1 MRAFFSTFVGQ
12 LKNKRDMMTSNN
24 LPLLDLPVGFVVSTA
39 VTEQILGFYKQTC
52 RLKAGIFALCVSGTL
67 KASINLKEYTLHPGD
82 LVTLIPGSI
91 IQFCE
96 ETDAVQL
103 SFIGF
108 SSSFMEGV
116 NLIQSTT
123 DNVTTI
129 YEHPV
134 LPLDIKKTQQLNDFL
149 KLLERIVMEE
159 GKINP
164 EIVKHILQ
172 GLMIGIG
179 DLYRGKQ
186 WPNQTLTRSD
196 EIQKKFLGL
205 VMKHYTSNRQT
216 SFYASHLSISP
227 QHLCMIVKQKTGR
240 SVSDIIADMV
250 IMDAKSQLKSTDL
263 TIQEISYSLNFPN
276 VSFFGKY
283 FKRYV
288 GISPQKFRNS

>member
-1 MRAFFSTFVGQ
+1 
-12 LKNKRDMMTSNN
+12 MMTSNN

-52 RLKAGIFALCVSGTL
+52 RLKAGIFALCVSGRL

-263 TIQEISYSLNFPN
+263 TIQEIAYSLNFPN

-288 GISPQKFRNS
+288 GVSPQKFRNS

>member
-1 MRAFFSTFVGQ
+1 
-12 LKNKRDMMTSNN
+12 MMTSNN

-67 KASINLKEYTLHPGD
+67 KASINLKEYTLQPGD

-91 IQFCE
+91 IQFC
-96 ETDAVQL
+96 V
-103 SFIGF
+103 
-108 SSSFMEGV
+108 
-116 NLIQSTT
+116 
-123 DNVTTI
+123 
-129 YEHPV
+129 
-134 LPLDIKKTQQLNDFL
+134 
-149 KLLERIVMEE
+149 EE

-288 GISPQKFRNS
+288 GVSPQKFRNS

>member
-1 MRAFFSTFVGQ
+1 
-12 LKNKRDMMTSNN
+12 
-24 LPLLDLPVGFVVSTA
+24 
-39 VTEQILGFYKQTC
+39 
-52 RLKAGIFALCVSGTL
+52 
-67 KASINLKEYTLHPGD
+67 
-82 LVTLIPGSI
+82 
-91 IQFCE
+91 
-96 ETDAVQL
+96 
-103 SFIGF
+103 
-108 SSSFMEGV
+108 
-116 NLIQSTT
+116 
-123 DNVTTI
+123 
-129 YEHPV
+129 
-134 LPLDIKKTQQLNDFL
+134 
-149 KLLERIVMEE
+149 
-159 GKINP
+159 
-164 EIVKHILQ
+164 
-172 GLMIGIG
+172 MIGIG

-216 SFYASHLSISP
+216 SFYASHLSIST

-288 GISPQKFRNS
+288 GVSPQKFRNS

>member
-1 MRAFFSTFVGQ
+1 
-12 LKNKRDMMTSNN
+12 MMTSNN

-52 RLKAGIFALCVSGTL
+52 RLKAGIFALCVSGRL

>member
-1 MRAFFSTFVGQ
+1 
-12 LKNKRDMMTSNN
+12 MMTSNN

-91 IQFCE
+91 IQCCE

-186 WPNQTLTRSD
+186 WPSQTLTRSD

-263 TIQEISYSLNFPN
+263 TIQEIAYSLNFPN

>member
-1 MRAFFSTFVGQ
+1 
-12 LKNKRDMMTSNN
+12 MMTSNN

-67 KASINLKEYTLHPGD
+67 KASINLKEYTLQPGD

-134 LPLDIKKTQQLNDFL
+134 MPLDIKKTQQLNDFL

-288 GISPQKFRNS
+288 GVSPQKFRNS

>member
-1 MRAFFSTFVGQ
+1 
-12 LKNKRDMMTSNN
+12 MMTSNN

-52 RLKAGIFALCVSGTL
+52 RLKAGIFALCVSGSL
-67 KASINLKEYTLHPGD
+67 KASINLKEYTLQPGD

-134 LPLDIKKTQQLNDFL
+134 MPLDIKKTQQLNDFL

-164 EIVKHILQ
+164 EIV
-172 GLMIGIG
+172 
-179 DLYRGKQ
+179 
-186 WPNQTLTRSD
+186 
-196 EIQKKFLGL
+196 
-205 VMKHYTSNRQT
+205 
-216 SFYASHLSISP
+216 
-227 QHLCMIVKQKTGR
+227 
-240 SVSDIIADMV
+240 
-250 IMDAKSQLKSTDL
+250 
-263 TIQEISYSLNFPN
+263 
-276 VSFFGKY
+276 
-283 FKRYV
+283 
-288 GISPQKFRNS
+288 

>member
-1 MRAFFSTFVGQ
+1 
-12 LKNKRDMMTSNN
+12 MTSNN

-288 GISPQKFRNS
+288 GASPQKFRNS

>member
-1 MRAFFSTFVGQ
+1 
-12 LKNKRDMMTSNN
+12 MMTSNN

-67 KASINLKEYTLHPGD
+67 KASINLKEYTLQAGD
-82 LVTLIPGSI
+82 LVSLLPGSI

-149 KLLERIVMEE
+149 KLLERVVMEE

-172 GLMIGIG
+172 GFMIGIG

-186 WPNQTLTRSD
+186 WPSQTLTRSD

-263 TIQEISYSLNFPN
+263 TIQEIAYSLNFPN

>member
-67 KASINLKEYTLHPGD
+67 KASINLKEYTLQPGD

-288 GISPQKFRNS
+288 GVSPQKFRNS

>member
-1 MRAFFSTFVGQ
+1 
-12 LKNKRDMMTSNN
+12 MMTSNN

-67 KASINLKEYTLHPGD
+67 KASINLKEYTLQPGD

-196 EIQKKFLGL
+196 EIQKKLLGL

-216 SFYASHLSISP
+216 SFYASRLSISP

-263 TIQEISYSLNFPN
+263 TIQEIAYSLNFPN

>member
-1 MRAFFSTFVGQ
+1 
-12 LKNKRDMMTSNN
+12 MMTSNN

-159 GKINP
+159 GKTNP
-164 EIVKHILQ
+164 EIVKHTLQ

-288 GISPQKFRNS
+288 GVSPQKFRNS

>member
-1 MRAFFSTFVGQ
+1 
-12 LKNKRDMMTSNN
+12 MMTSNN

-52 RLKAGIFALCVSGTL
+52 RLKAGIFALCVSGRL

-216 SFYASHLSISP
+216 AFYASHLSISP

-288 GISPQKFRNS
+288 GVSPQKFRNS

>member
-1 MRAFFSTFVGQ
+1 
-12 LKNKRDMMTSNN
+12 MMTSNN

-67 KASINLKEYTLHPGD
+67 KASINLKEYTLQPGD

>member
-1 MRAFFSTFVGQ
+1 
-12 LKNKRDMMTSNN
+12 MMTSNN

-186 WPNQTLTRSD
+186 WPSQTLTRSD

-240 SVSDIIADMV
+240 SVSDIIPDMV

-263 TIQEISYSLNFPN
+263 TIQEIAYSLNFPN

>member
-1 MRAFFSTFVGQ
+1 
-12 LKNKRDMMTSNN
+12 MTSNN

-263 TIQEISYSLNFPN
+263 TIQEIAYSLNFPN

>member
-1 MRAFFSTFVGQ
+1 
-12 LKNKRDMMTSNN
+12 MMTSNN

-67 KASINLKEYTLHPGD
+67 KASINLKEYTLQPGD

-149 KLLERIVMEE
+149 KLLECIVMEE

-288 GISPQKFRNS
+288 GVSPQKFRNS

>member
-1 MRAFFSTFVGQ
+1 
-12 LKNKRDMMTSNN
+12 MMTSNN

-263 TIQEISYSLNFPN
+263 TIQEIAYSLNFPN